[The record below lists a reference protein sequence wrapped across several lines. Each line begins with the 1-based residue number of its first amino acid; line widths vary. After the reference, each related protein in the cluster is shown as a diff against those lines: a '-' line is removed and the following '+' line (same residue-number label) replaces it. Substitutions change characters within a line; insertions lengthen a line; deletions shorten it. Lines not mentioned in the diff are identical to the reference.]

1 MPGEV
6 NDIYVRITTT
16 TTLQMPF
23 ILWQD
28 NTFTESIANQRFWFG
43 IFYWAM
49 LIMLLYNAMVYLSV
63 RDKSYLF
70 YFGVYFS
77 ACHVAACY

>member
-1 MPGEV
+1 VELIPCEV
-6 NDIYVRITTT
+6 NEIYVRITTT
-16 TTLQMPF
+16 ATLQMPF

-28 NTFTESIANQRFWFG
+28 NTFTELIANERFWFG
-43 IFYWAM
+43 IFYGAM

-70 YFGVYFS
+70 YLGYI
-77 ACHVAACY
+77 